1 MKYVRC
7 KVFEENLKEQSSMV
21 LAIDAIWISSIEI
34 VGVGEMPTVC
44 ILSAAHKDVLEI
56 VLTPKLGLDPEGLID
71 DIMSKEY
78 TNLDLA
84 AATYEYD
91 KYDEE
96 FLMSEYEAV
105 YKCNCRKSAVR
116 RADSF

>member
-21 LAIDAIWISSIEI
+21 LAVDAIWISSIEI
-34 VGVGEMPTVC
+34 AGVGEVPTVC
-44 ILSAAHKDVLEI
+44 ILSAAHEDVLEI
-56 VLTPKLGLDPEGLID
+56 VLTPELGVDSEGLID

-84 AATYEYD
+84 AVTYEYD
-91 KYDEE
+91 RYDEE
-96 FLMSEYEAV
+96 FLMPEFEAV
-105 YKCNCRKSAVR
+105 YKCNYRKSTVR

>member
-7 KVFEENLKEQSSMV
+7 KIFEESLKEQGSMV
-21 LAIDAIWISSIEI
+21 LAVDTIWVGSIEI
-34 VGVGEMPTVC
+34 TGVGEMPTVC

-56 VLTPKLGLDPEGLID
+56 VINPKLGLDPGELID

-84 AATYEYD
+84 AVTYEYD

-105 YKCNCRKSAVR
+105 YKCNCKKSAVR